1 MTDDRRVTAGRLMR
15 ASCLAAALL
24 AAMPVMSKAE
34 GTSLLQLT
42 AYKQAVAEQVSDSDG
57 VADFYRARDFAP
69 IWTGEGAEDQA
80 RRAALLEAFSTTHA
94 HGLPEGRYDAKA
106 WMRRMSDARTERERG
121 LLEVELT
128 RLYLRFAHD
137 IQSGILEP
145 GEVVSAIKREPP
157 RRDNAELLARLTD
170 EEPRAV
176 FRTLAPQSPEYARLM
191 REKMRLERLISRG
204 GWGPSLQNARLERG
218 DSGREVVELRD
229 RLIAMGYLKP
239 TLSADYDAAL
249 EAAVIDF
256 QLAHGLETDGIA
268 GGNTLSE
275 INVSAEE
282 RLESVIVAMER
293 ERWLNFPGGPG
304 ERHVRVNLVDFHAQI
319 IDDGKLTF
327 ATRSVIGHQDRD
339 RQTPEF
345 SDEMEHMVVNPSW
358 YVPRS
363 IIVNEYLPRLR
374 QNPGA
379 VGHIQVVD
387 SRGRVVSRNQS
398 FAQYSASSFPFS
410 MRQPPGPGNA
420 LGTVKFMF
428 PNRYAIYLHDTP
440 SKSLFDRDVRTFS
453 HGCIRLS
460 DPHEFAY
467 TLLARQSSDPV
478 GDFQR
483 ALRGGGERKISLEQK
498 VPVHLIYRTA
508 YTQAKGPVQY
518 RRDVYGRDAR
528 LWDALAA
535 AGVALTGRAS

>member
-1 MTDDRRVTAGRLMR
+1 MTVDGRIGLSRLLR
-15 ASCLAAALL
+15 ASCLAAVVAVS
-24 AAMPVMSKAE
+24 APVMPAAE
-34 GTSLLQLT
+34 TGAMLELT
-42 AYKQAVAEQVSDSDG
+42 AYKQAVAEQVSDRDG
-57 VADFYRARDFAP
+57 IAEFYRARDFAP
-69 IWTGEGAEDQA
+69 IWTGEGEADRT
-80 RRAALLEAFSTTHA
+80 RRAALLEAFSMAHA
-94 HGLPEGRYDAKA
+94 HGLPERRYDAQA
-106 WMRRMSDARTERERG
+106 WMARMSEARTERERG
-121 LLEVELT
+121 LLEVELS

-137 IQSGILEP
+137 IQTGILEP
-145 GEVVSAIKREPP
+145 GEVVSAIKRDLP
-157 RRDNAELLARLTD
+157 RRDEAELLARLT
-170 EEPRAV
+170 EEKPRSV

-191 REKMRLERLISRG
+191 REKMRLESVIDHG
-204 GWGPSLQNARLERG
+204 GWGPRLQTARLERG
-218 DSGREVVELRD
+218 DSGRGVVALRD
-229 RLIAMGYLKP
+229 RLVAMGYMKP
-239 TLSADYDAAL
+239 SLSAEYDAAL
-249 EAAVIDF
+249 EAAVVDF
-256 QLAHGLETDGIA
+256 QMAHGLQTDGIA
-268 GGNTLSE
+268 GGETLSE
-275 INVSAEE
+275 LNVGPTE
-282 RLESVIVAMER
+282 RLQSVVVAMER

-304 ERHVRVNLVDFHAQI
+304 KRHVRVNLVDFHAQI

-327 ATRSVIGHQDRD
+327 STRSVIGHQDRD

-387 SRGRVVSRNQS
+387 SRGRVVSRNRS

-467 TLLARQSSDPV
+467 TLLARQSDDPV

-483 ALRGGGERKISLEQK
+483 ALRSGSETRIPLEQK

-535 AGVALTGRAS
+535 AGVALAGRAS